1 MSHLLLAAFA
11 VWLTKVIV
19 EKTFSFRSATRKIRF
34 MALPYAGV
42 LWIHPFRSLALVSG
56 RWFPILSQIGSYYSG
71 FTPYVK
77 HGSTAIG
84 SVLLSGSMPTLWL
97 ADAEGIK
104 TVAEETTVF
113 QKDIEAYKTINIYGE
128 SLVGSEGAEWRRHR
142 RVAKPAF
149 NEACNAFV
157 WMETVRIVNEWFAAL
172 DTVQAKQNNK
182 PITLNALKDL
192 VQVTL
197 LVISSVGFGRRA
209 SWQQNASTA
218 PPPGQLMAFGPA
230 VFATVDHLFPKALTP
245 KWLSALSERVYIP
258 VIGRIVRDTNHAYEA
273 LKLHMLELVSLSR
286 AWVVEGK
293 VSNMDAG
300 LLRNLVEA
308 NMATQE
314 DEGAAPAPYKSLT
327 DDELFSNTFLFLVA
341 GHETSAHS
349 LAFAVAYLALYP
361 DVQQKIY
368 DEAFMLWPDGA
379 PKTASTSSYRE
390 SMPRLSYTLAT
401 FHETIRLFPPVVRI
415 SKIIHAD
422 TTIKAHRFTTTSN
435 GDIGSVQD
443 ISVPVKTGSMVLI
456 DIRGL
461 HMNPMYWGPDAESF
475 KPERFID
482 TESYKWPRDA
492 FLAFSAGPRGC
503 IGQRFAV
510 TESVCVL
517 ASLVRTYEISV
528 PERLRAKPFEEQKRS
543 LLSWVPGVTMTPT
556 NCVVGL
562 KRRS

>member
-1 MSHLLLAAFA
+1 MFNLLLAAFA

-19 EKTFSFRSATRKIRF
+19 EKTLSFRSATREISG
-34 MALPYAGV
+34 APYAGL

-113 QKDIEAYKTINIYGE
+113 QKDIEAYETVNIYGE

-172 DTVQAKQNNK
+172 DAVRANQNK
-182 PITLNALKDL
+182 KLITLNALKDL

-209 SWQQNASTA
+209 SWQQNTSTV

-230 VFATVDHLFPKALTP
+230 VFAAVDHLFPKALTP

-273 LKLHMLELVSLSR
+273 LKLHMVELVSLSR

-327 DDELFSNTFLFLVA
+327 DDELFSNTFGMKRVL
-341 GHETSAHS
+341 TRWRSR
-349 LAFAVAYLALYP
+349 VAYLALYP

-415 SKIIHAD
+415 SKIVHAD
-422 TTIKAHRFTTTSN
+422 TTIKAHRFTTTCN
-435 GDIGSVQD
+435 GDIGHVQD
-443 ISVPVKTGSMVLI
+443 ISLPVRTGSMVLI

-503 IGQRFAV
+503 IGQRFAQ

-543 LLSWVPGVTMTPT
+543 LLGWVPGVTMTPT

>member
-1 MSHLLLAAFA
+1 MFNLLLAAFA

-19 EKTFSFRSATRKIRF
+19 EKTLSFRSATREISG
-34 MALPYAGV
+34 APYAGL

-113 QKDIEAYKTINIYGE
+113 QKDIEAYETVNIYGE

-172 DTVQAKQNNK
+172 DAVRANQNK
-182 PITLNALKDL
+182 KLITLNALKDL

-209 SWQQNASTA
+209 SWQQNTSTV

-230 VFATVDHLFPKALTP
+230 VFAAVDHLFPKALTP

-273 LKLHMLELVSLSR
+273 LKLHMVELVSLSR

-327 DDELFSNTFLFLVA
+327 DDELFSNTFLFLLA

-379 PKTASTSSYRE
+379 PKTASTSSHA
-390 SMPRLSYTLAT
+390 SIAT

-415 SKIIHAD
+415 SKIVHAD
-422 TTIKAHRFTTTSN
+422 TTIKAHRFTTTCN
-435 GDIGSVQD
+435 GDIGH
-443 ISVPVKTGSMVLI
+443 GSTHESDVL
-456 DIRGL
+456 
-461 HMNPMYWGPDAESF
+461 GPDAESF

-503 IGQRFAV
+503 IGQRFAQ
-510 TESVCVL
+510 TESVCAL
-517 ASLVRTYEISV
+517 ACLVRTYEISV

-556 NCVVGL
+556 NCVVDL

>member
-1 MSHLLLAAFA
+1 MFHLFLAASA
-11 VWLTKVIV
+11 IWLTKIIV
-19 EKTFSFRSATRKIRF
+19 GKTLAVRSATREIS
-34 MALPYAGV
+34 AAPSDGV
-42 LWIHPFRSLALVSG
+42 LWIHPFRALSMACG
-56 RWFPILSQIGSYYSG
+56 HWFPFPSQIGSWDSK
-71 FTPYVK
+71 FRPYVK
-77 HGSTAIG
+77 HGSTAVG
-84 SVLLSGSMPTLWL
+84 SVLFSRTMPTLWL

-104 TVAEETTVF
+104 TVAGEATVF
-113 QKDIEAYKTINIYGE
+113 QKDIETYKTVNIYGE
-128 SLVGSEGAEWRRHR
+128 NLVGTEGAEWRRHR

-157 WMETVRIVNEWFAAL
+157 WTDTVRIVNEWFAAL
-172 DTVQAKQNNK
+172 DAVEANQNK
-182 PITLNALKDL
+182 KSITLNVLKDL
-192 VQVTL
+192 AQVTL

-209 SWQQNASTA
+209 SWQQNASTV

-230 VFATVDHLFPKALTP
+230 VFAAVHYLFPKALTP
-245 KWLSALSERVYIP
+245 KWLSALSERMYIP
-258 VIGRIVRDTNHAYEA
+258 VIGRMVRDVNHAYEA
-273 LKLHMLELVSLSR
+273 LKLHMVELVSLSR

-293 VSNMDAG
+293 VSNMDAA

-308 NMATQE
+308 NME
-314 DEGAAPAPYKSLT
+314 DEDAAITSYKNLT
-327 DDELFSNTFLFLVA
+327 DDELFSNTFLFLLA
-341 GHETSAHS
+341 GHETTAHS

-368 DEAFMLWPDGA
+368 DEAFLLWPDGV
-379 PKTASTSSYRE
+379 PKTASTSSYGE
-390 SMPRLSYTLAT
+390 LMPRLLYTLAT
-401 FHETIRLFPPVVRI
+401 FHETIRLFPPVIRI
-415 SKIIHAD
+415 SKLVHAD

-435 GDIGSVQD
+435 GDIDNVQD
-443 ISVPVKTGSMVLI
+443 ISVPVKAGSMVLV

-492 FLAFSAGPRGC
+492 FLAFSAGPRAC

-528 PERLRAKPFEEQKRS
+528 PEKLRAKPFEEQKRS
-543 LLSWVPGVTMTPT
+543 LLSWIPGITMAPT
-556 NCVVGL
+556 NCVVSL
-562 KRRS
+562 RRRS